1 MRKKKH
7 SKKKVK
13 DGEMDIDRQPS
24 RQANVNFLELI
35 GEESRQRIKANG

>member
-24 RQANVNFLELI
+24 RQAGKCKF
-35 GEESRQRIKANG
+35 SRIDRRRI